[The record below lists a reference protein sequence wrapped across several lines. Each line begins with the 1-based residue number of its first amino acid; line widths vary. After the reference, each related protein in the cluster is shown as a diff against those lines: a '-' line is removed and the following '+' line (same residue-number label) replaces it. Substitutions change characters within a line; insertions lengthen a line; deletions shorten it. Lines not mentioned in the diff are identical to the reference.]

1 VSLPDEVA
9 EPSALAR
16 EVARLGYVLDADQVG
31 AMREAVVAAEPAIAE
46 LRRRPVPMDG
56 AADPAHGDRWPRTPA
71 RVRVRDRGRGGAV
84 TDDGDPESVGG
95 LLAAFAAGARTPE
108 QAVAGALERLR
119 TAHAALNSTIRFL
132 DERATRAA
140 AESTR
145 RWAQG
150 RARPL
155 EGVPFGVK
163 DVIDVAG
170 VPTTAG
176 SWCHGDVPAAASAT
190 VVRRLEEAGA
200 IPVSKDATTEFAV
213 GGPHPPRFGA
223 VRNPWDAGRWAGG
236 SSTGSAAAVAARAVP
251 FALGTDVGGS
261 VRLPSA
267 WCGLTGLKPTAG
279 AIPRTGVF
287 PLSWTTETVGP
298 LTRSAADASR
308 LFALLRGPDGA
319 DPRAGELPPFAP
331 PDRRDLAGL
340 RVAVIG
346 GEVTAFCDA
355 DVRAGVDVVVDQLA
369 AAGADVV
376 TAELPRGAAALPI
389 GYEVVF
395 AEAATLHRLDRDRW
409 DRYDPVTVRR
419 ISQGITT
426 PAVDYLRALQFR
438 AELQRELDAVL
449 DRDRGG
455 ADLLV
460 MPTCPSTAPT
470 LPGTG
475 PEAGSGAVVVVD
487 GETFPLYAAQS
498 RTTMIANL
506 TGAPALALPSGFARD
521 GCPTSVQFVG
531 RPHDEATLLWAA
543 RAVQART
550 DHHRQGPFPHGNV

>member
-1 VSLPDEVA
+1 VSELPDEVA
-9 EPSALAR
+9 EPAALAR
-16 EVARLGYVLDADQVG
+16 EVARLGYVLDEDQVG
-31 AMREAVVAAEPAIAE
+31 AMRAAVVAAEPAIAA
-46 LRRRPVPMDG
+46 LRGRPVPLDG

-71 RVRVRDRGRGGAV
+71 LVRERGSDPAV
-84 TDDGDPESVGG
+84 TDDDVPDDPESVGG
-95 LLAAFAAGARTPE
+95 LLAAFAAGHSTPDR
-108 QAVAGALERLR
+108 AVADALERLR

-132 DERATRAA
+132 DERATDAA

-145 RWAQG
+145 RWAEG
-150 RARPL
+150 RPRPL

-176 SWCHGDVPAAASAT
+176 SWCHGDAPAAASAT

-213 GGPHPPRFGA
+213 GGPHPPRFGT

-287 PLSWTTETVGP
+287 PLSWTAETVGP
-298 LTRSAADASR
+298 LTRSAADAAR

-319 DPRAGELPPFAP
+319 DPRCADLPPFAP
-331 PDRRDLAGL
+331 DDRADLAGL

-355 DVRAGVDVVVDQLA
+355 DVRAGVDAVVSHLA

-376 TAELPRGAAALPI
+376 AAELPHGAAALPI

-449 DRDRGG
+449 AD

-460 MPTCPSTAPT
+460 MPTCPSTAPW
-470 LPGTG
+470 LPETG
-475 PEAGSGAVVVVD
+475 SDAGSGAVVVVD
-487 GETFPLYAAQS
+487 GESFPLYAAQS

-506 TGAPALALPSGFARD
+506 TGAPALALPSGFAAD

-531 RPHDEATLLWAA
+531 RPHDEATLLRAA
-543 RAVQART
+543 RVVQART
-550 DHHRQGPFPHGNV
+550 DHHRRSPSPA

>member
-1 VSLPDEVA
+1 VSGGEPADLPDEVA
-9 EPSALAR
+9 EPAALAR
-16 EVARLGYVLDADQVG
+16 EVARLGFVLDDEQVG
-31 AMREAVVAAEPAIAE
+31 AMREAVVAAEPAVAA
-46 LRRRPVPMDG
+46 LRRRPVAMDG

-71 RVRVRDRGRGGAV
+71 RARERSGAAEGAARAP
-84 TDDGDPESVGG
+84 DDPESVSG
-95 LLAAFAAGARTPE
+95 LLAAFADGRRTPE
-108 QAVAGALERLR
+108 QAVAEVLERLR
-119 TAHAALNSTIRFL
+119 AAHDGLNCTIRVL

-145 RWAQG
+145 RWAAG
-150 RARPL
+150 RPRPL

-176 SWCHGDVPAAASAT
+176 SWCHGERPAATSAT

-213 GGPHPPRFGA
+213 GGPHPPRFGS
-223 VRNPWDAGRWAGG
+223 VRNPWDPARWAGG

-279 AIPRTGVF
+279 AVPRTGVF
-287 PLSWTTETVGP
+287 PLSWTAETVGP
-298 LTRSAADASR
+298 LTRSADDAGR
-308 LFALLRGPDGA
+308 VFALLRGPDGH
-319 DPRAGELPPFAP
+319 DPRVEELPAFVTEGR
-331 PDRRDLAGL
+331 DDLAGL
-340 RVAVIG
+340 RVAVVG

-355 DVRAGVDVVVDQLA
+355 DVRAGVDAVVGHLA
-369 AAGADVV
+369 AAGAEVV
-376 TAELPRGAAALPI
+376 EAELAHGAAALPI
-389 GYEVVF
+389 GYEIVF

-426 PAVDYLRALQFR
+426 SAVDYLRALQFR

-449 DRDRGG
+449 AR

-460 MPTCPSTAPT
+460 MPTCPSTAPS
-470 LPGTG
+470 LPDAT
-475 PEAGSGAVVVVD
+475 VVVD
-487 GETFPLYAAQS
+487 GATYPLYAAQS

-506 TGAPALALPSGFARD
+506 TGAPALALPSGLAGD

-543 RAVQART
+543 GVVQTRT
-550 DHHRQGPFPHGNV
+550 EHHRQAPPVLPDPSLR

>member
-1 VSLPDEVA
+1 VSGLPDEVA
-9 EPSALAR
+9 EPATLAR
-16 EVARLGYVLDADQVG
+16 EVARLGYVLDDEQVG
-31 AMREAVVAAEPAIAE
+31 AMRAAVVAAEPAMAV
-46 LRRRPVPMDG
+46 LRGRPVPLDG
-56 AADPAHGDRWPRTPA
+56 AADPAHGDRWPRTPG
-71 RVRVRDRGRGGAV
+71 RVRDRGRGGAV
-84 TDDGDPESVGG
+84 ADDDPGSVGG
-95 LLAAFAAGARTPE
+95 LLAAFAAGRSTPDR
-108 QAVAGALERLR
+108 AVTDALERLR

-145 RWAQG
+145 RWAEG
-150 RARPL
+150 RPRPL

-176 SWCHGDVPAAASAT
+176 SWCHGDAPATASAT

-213 GGPHPPRFGA
+213 GGPRPPRFGA
-223 VRNPWDAGRWAGG
+223 VRNPWDADRWAGG

-287 PLSWTTETVGP
+287 PLSWTAETVGP
-298 LTRSAADASR
+298 LTRSAADAAL

-319 DPRAGELPPFAP
+319 DPRCADLPPFAP
-331 PDRRDLAGL
+331 DERGDVERGDLAGL

-355 DVRAGVDVVVDQLA
+355 DVRAGVDAVVGHLA

-376 TAELPRGAAALPI
+376 EAELPHGAAALPI
-389 GYEVVF
+389 GYEIVF

-409 DRYDPVTVRR
+409 HRYDPVTVRR

-449 DRDRGG
+449 TD

-460 MPTCPSTAPT
+460 MPTCPSTAPW
-470 LPGTG
+470 LPETG
-475 PEAGSGAVVVVD
+475 SDAGSEAVVVVD

-506 TGAPALALPSGFARD
+506 TGAPALALPSGFAAD

-531 RPHDEATLLWAA
+531 RPHGEATLLEAA
-543 RAVQART
+543 RVVQART
-550 DHHRQGPFPHGNV
+550 DHHRREPFPRLNV